1 MKKNVLSL
9 VSEILDNSEE
19 EPTNPPDWGPAGSA
33 AASFASRINVE
44 NITHSFSGLKALDD
58 VSFELPPGK
67 IACLLGPSGCGKT
80 TLMRIIA
87 GIERPHS
94 GRVLIDGEEVAGPNN
109 FILPEN
115 RNIGLMFQD
124 FALFPHL
131 SILENVLFGLSHL
144 DRSLAKTEASLA
156 LQRVGMTDYENSY
169 PHMLS
174 GGEQQRVALARA
186 IAPRP
191 AILLMD
197 EPFSGLDHRLRDS
210 VRTQTLKILKE
221 TGSSAIVV
229 THDPEEAMYMADSII
244 LMRKGKIIQTGAPKE
259 LYNKPADASAARF
272 FSDLNNLD
280 GVVKKAMVETP
291 LGKLK
296 ATEFSEGTQVE
307 ILIRPEAFLT
317 DDKNGQEALVI
328 EARFLGNYYL
338 ATIVLSG
345 ETEPMRAKIHGR
357 QSLGIGEKIKLSLNQ
372 DQIFIFEKK
381 KGHTS

>member
-1 MKKNVLSL
+1 
-9 VSEILDNSEE
+9 VSDILDNIEE
-19 EPTNPPDWGPAGSA
+19 ETPNTPDWGPAGSA
-33 AASFASRINVE
+33 AASFASRITVE
-44 NITHSFSGLKALDD
+44 NITHIFSGVKALDD
-58 VSFELPPGK
+58 VSFELPPGD

-94 GRVLIDGEEVAGPNN
+94 GRVLIDDQEVAGPNQ
-109 FILPEN
+109 FVLPEN

-131 SILENVLFGLSHL
+131 SILDNVLFGLSHL
-144 DRSLAKTEASLA
+144 DRTLAKTEASLA
-156 LQRVGMTDYENSY
+156 LKRVGMTDYENSY

-210 VRTQTLKILKE
+210 LRTQTLKILKE

-229 THDPEEAMYMADSII
+229 THDPEEAMYMADKVI
-244 LMRKGKIIQTGAPKE
+244 LMRKGKIIQIGAPKE
-259 LYNKPADASAARF
+259 LYNEPADASAARF
-272 FSDLNNLD
+272 FSDLNTLS
-280 GVVKKAMVETP
+280 GVVKKENVDTP

-296 ATEFSEGTQVE
+296 AHSFSDGTQVD
-307 ILIRPEAFLT
+307 ILIRPESFLI
-317 DDKNGQEALVI
+317 DEKGQDALVI

-338 ATIVLSG
+338 ATILFSG
-345 ETEPMRAKIHGR
+345 DTEPMSAKIHGR
-357 QSLGIGEKIKLSLNQ
+357 QSLKRGEKIKLVLNQ
-372 DQIFIFEKK
+372 DQIFIFETK
-381 KGHTS
+381 